1 MVPWIPAFTGMTK
14 KVSDMCFVEVP
25 LDSRFHG
32 NDKKGGCQVFAL
44 VPWIPDQVRDDK
56 AG

>member
-14 KVSDMCFVEVP
+14 K
-25 LDSRFHG
+25 
-32 NDKKGGCQVFAL
+32 GGCQVFAV
-44 VPWIPDQVRDDK
+44 VPWIPDEVRDDK